1 MEESIY
7 MTNMQYR
14 RNTIQKFLQQR
25 CDLLELGVA
34 INSIPDD
41 VSIGVTMTP
50 DIKVLFTCEEKE
62 SFLTL
67 HEDERICLLN
77 GTYEDYNSILPVSV
91 EQWGELPHCD
101 LDRLYIVM
109 IETDNKVSPD
119 PYVGVFIPE
128 DFPEERKASIKKVF
142 DMVEIF
148 DAMK

>member
-1 MEESIY
+1 
-7 MTNMQYR
+7 
-14 RNTIQKFLQQR
+14 
-25 CDLLELGVA
+25 
-34 INSIPDD
+34 
-41 VSIGVTMTP
+41 MTP